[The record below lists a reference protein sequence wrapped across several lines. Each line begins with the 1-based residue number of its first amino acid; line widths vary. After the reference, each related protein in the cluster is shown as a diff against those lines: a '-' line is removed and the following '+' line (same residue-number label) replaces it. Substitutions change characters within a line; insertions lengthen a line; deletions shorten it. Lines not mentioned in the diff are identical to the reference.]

1 MNTHKTYRP
10 SLTERT
16 KWTLTVES
24 IAGVIMCLFLFT
36 GLDKL
41 YNYKQ
46 FRDALSKSPVL
57 TNVAGIVAWSLP
69 VAEIFI
75 ATALFI
81 PAMRKTGLK
90 ATILLLAVFTVYLSY
105 MMAFA
110 PKLPCMCAGL
120 LESLSWKSHIIFNA
134 VMIVLAI
141 IGIVASGKS
150 SSAGS
155 RAPPT

>member
-1 MNTHKTYRP
+1 MSIHKTYRRP
-10 SLTERT
+10 QTEST
-16 KWTLTVES
+16 KWTLTVEA
-24 IAGVIMCLFLFT
+24 IAAGLIILFLFT
-36 GLDKL
+36 GIDKL
-41 YNYKQ
+41 YNYRQ
-46 FRDALSKSPVL
+46 FRDALNKSPVL
-57 TNVAGIVAWSLP
+57 ANVAGLVAWSLP
-69 VAEIFI
+69 VAEILV
-75 ATALFI
+75 AAALLI
-81 PAMRKTGLK
+81 PSMKKTGLK
-90 ATILLLAVFTVYLSY
+90 ATILLLAVFTIYLSY

>member
-1 MNTHKTYRP
+1 MNIHKTYRP

-16 KWTLTVES
+16 KWTLTIEA
-24 IAGVIMCLFLFT
+24 IAAGLMFLFLFT
-36 GLDKL
+36 SIDKL
-41 YNYKQ
+41 YNYRQ
-46 FRDALSKSPVL
+46 FRDALSKSQVL
-57 TNVAGIVAWSLP
+57 ANVAGLVSWSVP
-69 VAEIFI
+69 VAEILI

-81 PAMRKTGLK
+81 PSMRKTGLK
-90 ATILLLAVFTVYLSY
+90 ATILLLAVFNIYLSY

-141 IGIVASGKS
+141 IGIVAIGKS